1 MRSQTELLRSLPRID
16 VLKSL
21 QDLPGESHV
30 VRSEVGCLVV
40 DVLHDPL
47 EGGEAGGEGLE
58 LVPEVGGV
66 CLSTAGE
73 TLLRELRIT
82 KLSQHGLQRGLER
95 VHLLKIY
102 GGGVEKKYDCRI
114 EKKILL

>member
-21 QDLPGESHV
+21 QDLPGERHI
-30 VRSEVGCLVV
+30 VRSEVGCLVI

-58 LVPEVGGV
+58 LVPECGG
-66 CLSTAGE
+66 LLPLGLGQA
-73 TLLRELRIT
+73 LLRMLRVTELR
-82 KLSQHGLQRGLER
+82 QHGLQRRLEG
-95 VHLLKIY
+95 VHLLR
-102 GGGVEKKYDCRI
+102 VEKNNVARR
-114 EKKILL
+114 KIKFC

>member
-1 MRSQTELLRSLPRID
+1 MRSQAQLLRSLPRID

-40 DVLHDPL
+40 DILHDPL

-58 LVPEVGGV
+58 LVPEDGGV
-66 CLSTAGE
+66 RLPAAGE
-73 TLLRELRIT
+73 ALLRELRIAQ
-82 KLSQHGLQRGLER
+82 LSQHSLQRGLER
-95 VHLLKIY
+95 VHLLKIF
-102 GGGVEKKYDCRI
+102 GGVEKKHDCRI